1 MIEESLELGERMRKK
16 TSLSIKLAVT
26 MILLV
31 CGIIG
36 LCWGLNHLFLEE
48 FYIYEKKQELL
59 ISFDT
64 IEKAYQDEILSKD
77 EFDVT
82 FERLCSNSNLSILV
96 IDGDAK
102 VIRSSSSDVQYLIK
116 QLQEM
121 MIEKDEDKNGFG
133 SNDGNNG
140 RPNWENPF
148 SDAQF
153 SENQTLLE
161 EENYSLVRQTDTR
174 LQSEYL
180 VLWGELGE
188 GSYVYMRTALESIRE
203 SAAITNRFFL
213 GIGLFGLVVSVVVIF
228 IIARNITRPIKE
240 LTNVSRAMSDLKFE
254 VKYQPRK
261 QDSTELAELGAH
273 MNYMSYTLEKTIS
286 DLKVANNELKQDIEK
301 KEQIDEMRK
310 EFLSN
315 VSHELKTPIALI
327 QGYAEGLKEGVS
339 EDTESR
345 DYYCDVIV
353 DEANKMNRMVKQLL
367 TLNQLEFGNDLVEMS
382 RFNISEM
389 IAGLVQANQLL
400 AEQSGIQINFKETEE
415 AYVWGD
421 MFKVEEVITNYISNA
436 INHAAGEKQIDIYF
450 ERKEHVL
457 RVCVFNTGNPIPE
470 EELDKIWIK
479 FYKVDK
485 ARTREYGGSGVG
497 LSIVKAIMESMHQ
510 ACGVRNLTNGI
521 EFWMELENGCITD

>member
-1 MIEESLELGERMRKK
+1 MRKK
-16 TSLSIKLAVT
+16 TSLSIKLSIT

-36 LCWGLNHLFLEE
+36 LCWILNHLFLEE

-59 ISFDT
+59 ISFET
-64 IEKAYQDEILSKD
+64 IEKAYEDEVLGKD

-82 FERLCSNSNLSILV
+82 FELLCANSNLSILV
-96 IDGDAK
+96 IDGDSK
-102 VIRSSSSDVQYLIK
+102 VIRSSAPDVQALMK

-121 MIEKDEDKNGFG
+121 LIEKNEEENGLG
-133 SNDGNNG
+133 GNNDNSAP
-140 RPNWENPF
+140 PNWENPF

-161 EENYSLVRQTDTR
+161 EDNYSLVRQTDTR
-174 LQSEYL
+174 LQSDYL

-213 GIGLFGLVVSVVVIF
+213 GVGLFGLVVSVVIIF
-228 IIARNITRPIKE
+228 IIARNVTRPVKE
-240 LTNVSRAMSDLKFE
+240 LTNISRAMSDLKFE
-254 VKYQPRK
+254 VKYQPKK

-327 QGYAEGLKEGVS
+327 QGYAEGLKEGIN
-339 EDTESR
+339 EDVESQN
-345 DYYCDVIV
+345 YYCDVIV
-353 DEANKMNRMVKQLL
+353 DEANKMNHMVKQLM

-389 IAGLVQANQLL
+389 IAGLVQANRLL
-400 AEQSGIQINFKETEE
+400 AEQSGIRINFRETEE
-415 AYVWGD
+415 AFVWGD

-436 INHAAGEKQIDIYF
+436 IHHAEGEKQIDIYY
-450 ERKEHVL
+450 EHKEKVL
-457 RVCVFNTGNPIPE
+457 RICVFNTGNPIPE

-510 ACGVRNLTNGI
+510 ACGVRNLTNGV
-521 EFWMELENGCITD
+521 EFWLELENGCITD

>member
-1 MIEESLELGERMRKK
+1 MRKQ
-16 TSLSIKLAVT
+16 TSLSIKLTIT

-36 LCWGLNHLFLEE
+36 LCWILNHLFLEE

-64 IEKAYQDEILSKD
+64 IENAYEDEILGQD

-96 IDGDAK
+96 IDGDSK
-102 VIRSSSSDVQYLIK
+102 VIRSSTPDVQSLMK

-121 MIEKDEDKNGFG
+121 LGEKDEDKNGFG
-133 SNDGNNG
+133 GNNG
-140 RPNWENPF
+140 RPNWDNSF
-148 SDAQF
+148 SDTKY

-161 EENYSLVRQTDTR
+161 GENYSLVRRTDSR

-188 GSYVYMRTALESIRE
+188 GSYVYMKTALESIRE

-213 GIGLFGLVVSVVVIF
+213 GIGLFGLVVSIVVIF

-254 VKYQPRK
+254 VKYQPKK

-273 MNYMSYTLEKTIS
+273 MNHMSYVLEKTIS

-327 QGYAEGLKEGVS
+327 QGYAEGLKEGIS
-339 EDTESR
+339 EDIESR

-436 INHAAGEKQIDIYF
+436 INHASGEKQIDIYF
-450 ERKEHVL
+450 EYKENVL
-457 RVCVFNTGNPIPE
+457 RICVFNTGNPIPE

-510 ACGVRNLTNGI
+510 ACGVRNLTNGV

>member
-1 MIEESLELGERMRKK
+1 MKK
-16 TSLSIKLAVT
+16 QTSLSIKLAIT

-31 CGIIG
+31 FGIIG
-36 LCWGLNHLFLEE
+36 LCWLLNHLFLER
-48 FYIYEKKQELL
+48 FYIYEKQQELL
-59 ISFDT
+59 TGFET
-64 IEKAYQDEILSKD
+64 IENAYKDEILSQD

-96 IDGDAK
+96 IDGDSK
-102 VIRSSSSDVQYLIK
+102 VIRSSTSDVQSFLK

-121 MIEKDEDKNGFG
+121 MGEKEENKNVF
-133 SNDGNNG
+133 SGNIL
-140 RPNWENPF
+140 RPGQDNAF
-148 SDAQF
+148 FDMKYT
-153 SENQTLLE
+153 ENQTLLE
-161 EENYSLVRQTDTR
+161 TDKYALVRQTDSR

-188 GSYVYMRTALESIRE
+188 DSYVYMKTALESIRE
-203 SAAITNRFFL
+203 SATITNRFFL
-213 GIGLFGLVVSVVVIF
+213 GIGLFGLVVSIVVIF
-228 IIARNITRPIKE
+228 VIARNITRPIKE
-240 LTNVSRAMSDLKFE
+240 LTGVSRAMSDLKFE
-254 VKYQPRK
+254 VRYQPKK
-261 QDSTELAELGAH
+261 QDSTELAELGTH
-273 MNYMSYTLEKTIS
+273 MNHMSNVLEKTIS

-327 QGYAEGLKEGVS
+327 QGYAEGLKEGIS
-339 EDTESR
+339 EDIESR

-436 INHAAGEKQIDIYF
+436 INHALGEKQIDIYF
-450 ERKEHVL
+450 EYKENVL
-457 RVCVFNTGNPIPE
+457 RICVFNTGNLIPE

-510 ACGVRNLTNGI
+510 ACGVRNLANGV
-521 EFWMELENGCITD
+521 EFWMELEKGCITD